1 MTRDREPMNWKR
13 ALRYLAP
20 NLVTTASLVF
30 GMLSIAAAIEGR
42 PADAAWFIIYAVFTD
57 RLDGFVARLV
67 RGTSELG
74 VQLDS
79 FADFLNFGL
88 APAVLVYT
96 SVAAEPALPFS
107 EGTGHLLL
115 VLGCI
120 AWVLSATFRLARYNI
135 TTEDIPSKIF
145 FGVPTTLAAGLF
157 AIWFLAILKYTPEG
171 APMAPAE
178 SFGGPMLLGDLTIPP
193 GVWTYVPVVLFGG
206 AFLMA
211 STLRVPKLGSMRSK
225 WTTAFV
231 LANVGLGYI
240 FGFARMFPEYLVI
253 PPTLWIVTFLIWGQF
268 SRAARRY
275 APPPLFPPTDP
286 PPGREPIRPE
296 DDLLPE
302 GEAGLEDE
310 EEDEEG
316 DDQGAGEHVSDSNLR
331 EAAKDPAPFP
341 GRDEQ
346 AG

>member
-1 MTRDREPMNWKR
+1 METKR

-20 NLVTTASLVF
+20 NLVTAASLVF

-42 PADAAWFIIYAVFTD
+42 FVEAGWFIIYAAFTD

-96 SVAAEPALPFS
+96 AIGGDPALPFS
-107 EGTGHLLL
+107 DGLARAAL
-115 VLGCI
+115 VLACM
-120 AWVLSATFRLARYNI
+120 AWVLCATFRLARYNI
-135 TTEDIPSKIF
+135 TTEETPGKIF

-157 AIWFLAILKYTPEG
+157 VIWFLALLKYAPDG
-171 APMAPAE
+171 APVAPEE
-178 SFGGPMLLGDLTIPP
+178 SFGGPHLFPGLSVPGDVWIYAPAVML
-193 GVWTYVPVVLFGG
+193 VG

-211 STLRVPKLGSMRSK
+211 STLRMPKLGTMRSK
-225 WTTAFV
+225 GAAAFV
-231 LANVGLGYI
+231 LANAALGYV
-240 FGFARMFPEYLVI
+240 FGFARLFPEYLVI
-253 PPTLWIVTFLIWGQF
+253 PPTLWIITFLVWGQF
-268 SRAARRY
+268 SRAAKRY
-275 APPPLFPPTDP
+275 APPPLFPPKDP

-302 GEAGLEDE
+302 GETAGLDEDE
-310 EEDEEG
+310 CEDAGGARDARAG
-316 DDQGAGEHVSDSNLR
+316 DPLARSD
-331 EAAKDPAPFP
+331 
-341 GRDEQ
+341 G
-346 AG
+346 